1 MRHGRHRS
9 LCTLTLTSGLETN
22 RSRSRDIDAATMD
35 RRSLCVDV
43 EARGERAPDTPQINA
58 RRPAAARKPLHDVGI
73 CELLDHGAKHRSH
86 TSQPEAKNTR
96 RSKLPV
102 TGHDLEVTGHDPRR
116 ARWLEAHKVRNPWP
130 RHDKGVPAAHRHA
143 VDIAQ
148 MIGFNRSARV

>member
-1 MRHGRHRS
+1 MHGIAHYA
-9 LCTLTLTSGLETN
+9 
-22 RSRSRDIDAATMD
+22 RSRSPSNLKPTGHAAGMQMRPPCAGQAHALTLKRALSARLDKPHIDAA
-35 RRSLCVDV
+35 
-43 EARGERAPDTPQINA
+43 
-58 RRPAAARKPLHDVGI
+58 RPAAVRRPLHDVGI
-73 CELLDHGAKHRSH
+73 CELLGHGAKHRSH

-116 ARWLEAHKVRNPWP
+116 ARWLEAHKVRHPWP